1 MTTDMTKGSP
11 AKLLWKFAIPM
22 LISVIFQ
29 QLYNIADSIIA
40 GNFINKEA
48 LAAVGASFPITMIFI
63 SIGTGANVGCTV
75 IISQY
80 FGAKQYAEMKTAIF
94 TSIFSVL
101 GLGAILTVIG
111 SFMTTPLLRLL
122 ETPDNILSDAE
133 LYLNVY
139 VWGLTFL
146 FLYNICTGIFTA
158 LGNSITPLIFLIV
171 SSVSNVILDYVFVV
185 YFEMGVSGVA
195 WATFICQGVC
205 AVVALIVL
213 FIRLSKI
220 KAENKHKLF
229 SGTMLKT
236 VSTIAIPSILQ
247 QSFVSVGNIFVQGIV
262 NGFGDNAVAGFA
274 AAVKLNVFAISCVST
289 VCNSISSFAAQN
301 AGAGDIKRIKQG
313 FKNGLLI
320 VAIVTAPFMILFL
333 MFPSRLIGIFM
344 DSEAADNL
352 EAIAIGAQ
360 FIKIVVPFYAAV
372 AIKLSADAILRG
384 TASMREFMIA
394 TFADLI
400 LRVIF
405 AYILSPHF
413 GVTGVW
419 MSWPIGWVIAS
430 AMSLAYYVMGHWKKI
445 VEDGVM
451 QKQ

>member
-40 GNFINKEA
+40 GNYINKEA

-75 IISQY
+75 VISQY
-80 FGAKQYAEMKTAIF
+80 FGAKQYADMKTAIF
-94 TSIFSVL
+94 TSVFSVL
-101 GLGAILTVIG
+101 GLGAALTAIG
-111 SFMTTPLLRLL
+111 TFITTPLLTLL
-122 ETPDNILSDAE
+122 ETPSNILTDAE
-133 LYLNVY
+133 LYLNIY

-146 FLYNICTGIFTA
+146 FLYNICTGVFTA

-185 YFEMGVSGVA
+185 YLHMGVGGVA
-195 WATFICQGVC
+195 WATFVCQGVC
-205 AVVALIVL
+205 AIVALIVL

-220 KAENKHKLF
+220 KAESRYKFF

-236 VSTIAIPSILQ
+236 ISAIAVPSILQ
-247 QSFVSVGNIFVQGIV
+247 QSFVSVGNLFVQGIV
-262 NGFGDNAVAGFA
+262 NTFGDNAVAGFA
-274 AAVKLNVFAISCVST
+274 TAVKLNVFAISCVST

-301 AGAGDIKRIKQG
+301 AGAGNIKRIKQG
-313 FKNGLLI
+313 FNHGLLI
-320 VAIVTAPFMILFL
+320 VGIVTVPFMVAFLLFPNEL
-333 MFPSRLIGIFM
+333 VGIFM
-344 DSEAADNL
+344 DSEDAKNF

-360 FIKIVVPFYAAV
+360 YLKIVVPFYGAV
-372 AIKLSADAILRG
+372 VLKLSADAILRG

-394 TFADLI
+394 TFTDLI

-419 MSWPIGWVIAS
+419 ISWPIGWVVAS
-430 AMSLAYYVMGHWKKI
+430 AMSLAYYFTGHWKKI
-445 VEDGVM
+445 VEDNAM
-451 QKQ
+451 QKK

>member
-1 MTTDMTKGSP
+1 MTTDMTKGNP

-75 IISQY
+75 MISQY
-80 FGAKQYAEMKTAIF
+80 FGAKQYADMKTAIF

-101 GLGAILTVIG
+101 GLGVILTGTGVFI
-111 SFMTTPLLRLL
+111 TTPLLKLL

-133 LYLNVY
+133 LYLNIY

-146 FLYNICTGIFTA
+146 FLYNICTGVFTA

-171 SSVSNVILDYVFVV
+171 SSVSNIILDYVFVV
-185 YFEMGVSGVA
+185 YLNMGVSGVA
-195 WATFICQGVC
+195 WATFLCQGVC
-205 AVVALIVL
+205 ALVALIVL

-220 KAENKHKLF
+220 KAESKYKFF

-236 VSTIAIPSILQ
+236 ISAIAVPSILQ

-262 NGFGDNAVAGFA
+262 NTFGDNAIAGFA

-301 AGAGDIKRIKQG
+301 AGAGNIKRIKQG
-313 FKNGLLI
+313 FKHGLLI
-320 VAIVTAPFMILFL
+320 VGIITLPFMVVFLLFPYEL
-333 MFPSRLIGIFM
+333 VGIFM
-344 DSEAADNL
+344 DPEAADNF

-360 FIKIVVPFYAAV
+360 YMKIVVPFYAAV
-372 AIKLSADAILRG
+372 VIKLSADAILRG

-394 TFADLI
+394 TFTDLI

-405 AYILSPHF
+405 AYLLSPHF

-419 MSWPIGWVIAS
+419 IAWPIGWVIAS
-430 AMSLAYYVMGHWKKI
+430 AMSLAYYFMGHWKKI
-445 VEDGVM
+445 VEDSVM